1 MLLPSEALDV
11 GAILIGLFG
20 GLSLFLYG
28 MGQMTDALKSVAGE
42 GMRRLI
48 ARLTGNRFSAALT
61 GALVTV
67 VIQSSSV
74 TTVLVVGFI
83 TAGLLTLAQSVG
95 VILGANVGTT
105 VTAQI
110 IAFDVTEYALVLV
123 TIGFALQFVLKR
135 EAVKRLGAMIMGLGL
150 IFFGMG
156 LMSDATGP
164 LRTHE
169 PFIDVMRRMDVP
181 VFGILAGAAF
191 TALVQSSSATTGI
204 VIVLAG
210 QGFIT
215 LEAGIALALGANVGT
230 SVTAVLAGLGK
241 PRPARQAALVHVLF
255 NVVGAALWLPF
266 IGQLSTLV
274 VEMSPAYPDLEST
287 ARLAAE
293 TPRQIANAHTAF
305 NLINLVLFLPF
316 TTVLANL
323 VQRILPDRPEPEPA
337 RLVPQ
342 FLDPVYL
349 DTPALAL
356 DALRQEV
363 LRYGDLVAEIV
374 DGIRSGPFDKD
385 AVEERAR
392 ATEDLNAEIL
402 SYTRKLLVQGQLSSR
417 DSQRLEGLMDVN
429 NYLQSIADTVAVN
442 LGSLLARSRARHVRA
457 SDATRERFHE
467 LGGRVATALR
477 TGLDALRDGDLERAA
492 SVVAMKPDIERSA
505 DAIAVHLGARLT
517 ADEPERLHTY
527 RLENQIIEVLKRL
540 YYFAK
545 RIAKAVPTAV
555 GAPATDVEA
564 SGGVDPESGAASG
577 TAPHAAPQD
586 PAG

>member
-1 MLLPSEALDV
+1 MLLPTDALDV

-48 ARLTGNRFSAALT
+48 ARLTGNRFTAALT
-61 GALVTV
+61 GAFVTV

-123 TIGFALQFVLKR
+123 TIGFALQFAVKR
-135 EAVKRLGAMIMGLGL
+135 EPVKRLGAMIMGLGL
-150 IFFGMG
+150 IFYGMG
-156 LMSDATGP
+156 LMSEATGP
-164 LRTHE
+164 LRTYE

-181 VFGILAGAAF
+181 LFGILAGAAF

-230 SVTAVLAGLGK
+230 SVTAILASLGK

-255 NVVGAALWLPF
+255 NVVGALLWLPF
-266 IGQLSTLV
+266 IGHLVELV
-274 VEMSPAYPDLEST
+274 VDVSPAYPDLEST

-305 NLINLVLFLPF
+305 NLINLLVFLPF
-316 TTVLANL
+316 TTALAGL
-323 VQRILPDRPEPEPA
+323 VQRILPDRPEPEPE
-337 RLVPQ
+337 RIRPQ

-363 LRYGDLVAEIV
+363 LRYGDLVAELV
-374 DGIRSGPFDKD
+374 DGIRTGPFDRS
-385 AVEERAR
+385 AAEERAA
-392 ATEDLNAEIL
+392 ATDDLNAEIV
-402 SYTRKLLVQGQLSSR
+402 SYTREMLVRGKLTSR
-417 DSQRLEGLMDVN
+417 DSHRLEGLMEVT
-429 NYLQSIADTVAVN
+429 NYLQSMADTVAVN
-442 LGSLLARSRARHVRA
+442 LGSLFARSRQRHLQA
-457 SDATRERFHE
+457 SDETRARFHE
-467 LGGRVATALR
+467 LGGRIANALR
-477 TGLDALRDGDLERAA
+477 TGLDALRDGDLELAKG
-492 SVVAMKPDIERSA
+492 VVSMKPEIERVAESITA
-505 DAIAVHLGARLT
+505 HLGARLA
-517 ADEPERLHTY
+517 ADAPERLHTY
-527 RLENQIIEVLKRL
+527 RLESQVIEVLRRL

-545 RIAKAVPTAV
+545 RIAKAVPAAV
-555 GAPATDVEA
+555 GEPEA
-564 SGGVDPESGAASG
+564 SPETPPDSPTDPSNEAGAG
-577 TAPHAAPQD
+577 APSP
-586 PAG
+586 